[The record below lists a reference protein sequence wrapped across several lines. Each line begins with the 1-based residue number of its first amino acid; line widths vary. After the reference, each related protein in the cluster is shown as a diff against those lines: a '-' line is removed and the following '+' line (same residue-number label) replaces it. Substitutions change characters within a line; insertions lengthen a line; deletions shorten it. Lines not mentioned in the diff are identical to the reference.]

1 MCLYMRE
8 MQPRVAKRDI
18 RVLKCLDESNG
29 CFSSPSQGTPITL
42 GELMTAKPDAPD
54 ISKYDKDRFGYDRFS
69 LAGGAIHAKL
79 YESPDYGNTSRE
91 AIIPAG
97 TEYWLDSFGRE
108 IAARQMIIQE
118 KKNDSYEHDKDFAL
132 DILESAPTEK
142 GIRIADYMLSSGSFV
157 HPEKLDKKA
166 KDVIGRVVGFRKGK
180 PLIASIEYGC
190 DAWDTKYDSKV
201 GKQFSDSDEAIKKDA
216 DGISKMRKYKEKRNE
231 NLKALN
237 YCADYRADKKEEWY
251 MPNPDEM
258 TTMLNNTL
266 YLNAAVALTGIGSMI
281 DDRWFWTS
289 SEGSSGYSWYCGLGD
304 DRVCCGWYGKRCRG
318 SIVPFFASFT
328 DNRKNKKFLDK
339 LKALWK

>member
-1 MCLYMRE
+1 MR
-8 MQPRVAKRDI
+8 QQQSRVAKRDI
-18 RVLKCLDESNG
+18 RVLKCLNEDDG
-29 CFSSPSQGTPITL
+29 QFTSPSQNTPITL
-42 GELMTAKPDAPD
+42 GELMTAKPDTPD
-54 ISKYDKDRFGYDRFS
+54 IRSYDKDSFGYDRFN
-69 LAGGAIHAKL
+69 LYGGAIHAKL
-79 YESPDYGNTSRE
+79 YESPDYGNTSRG

-132 DILESAPTEK
+132 DILESAPTKK

-157 HPEKLDKKA
+157 HPEKLSKKA

-190 DAWDTKYDSKV
+190 EAWDTKYDSKV
-201 GKQFSDSDEAIKKDA
+201 GEQFSNSDEAIKKDA

-251 MPNPDEM
+251 MPNLDEM

-289 SEGSSGYSWYCGLGD
+289 SEYSSYGSWGCYLSFGQ
-304 DRVCCGWYGKRCRG
+304 VCCRWGDKCYRCR
-318 SIVPFFASFT
+318 IVPFFASFT
-328 DNRKNKKFLDK
+328 DSRKNKRFLDK